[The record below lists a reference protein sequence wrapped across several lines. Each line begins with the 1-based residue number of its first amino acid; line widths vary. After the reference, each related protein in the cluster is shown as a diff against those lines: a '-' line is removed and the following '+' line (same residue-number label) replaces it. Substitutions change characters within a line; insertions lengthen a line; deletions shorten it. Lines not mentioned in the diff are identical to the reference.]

1 MEPSKFTYNIKTLR
15 FEKVKFNWLNLVFN
29 VVGLA
34 LTATLFFVCI
44 VYLQSKLFETDLEV
58 SLRNE
63 NEALTK
69 HKVIVASEINQANLR
84 LSELSDADKAL
95 HKRILLTDDE
105 TPKKKNEYT
114 KESLIANVSAFD
126 DLVASLTDVT
136 ANAFS
141 KSKMTSYEFSK
152 LYWPVKG
159 DVDELTYYPTM
170 PPISNFKADAL
181 VCGYGNQINPFNKLL
196 YRHTGV
202 DLSAEKGS
210 DVLSAG
216 AGKVL
221 IISKSTLPT
230 GLGNHIVVDH
240 GNGYKTTYAHLQEIK
255 VYQGQKVGQGQ
266 VIGTVGI
273 SGGVIAPHLHF
284 EIAKNDKPCNPIQFL
299 IKQTDVATFIAMAST
314 NKLTK
319 QALD

>member
-1 MEPSKFTYNIKTLR
+1 MEQSKFTYNTKTLR
-15 FEKVKFNWLNLVFN
+15 FEKVKFNWPNLVFN
-29 VVGLA
+29 LLGLA
-34 LTATLFFVCI
+34 LTATLFFGGI
-44 VYLQSKLFETDLEV
+44 IYLQNKLFETDLEV

-69 HKVIVASEINQANLR
+69 HKVTVASEINQAGLNL
-84 LSELSDADKAL
+84 SDLSDADKAL

-105 TPKKKNEYT
+105 TTEKKIEYT
-114 KESLIANVSAFD
+114 KESLVENVSAFD
-126 DLVASLTDVT
+126 ELVNRLAQKST
-136 ANAFS
+136 NAFS

-170 PPISNFKADAL
+170 APVSNFKVDAL

-196 YRHTGV
+196 YRHTGI

-210 DVLSAG
+210 DVLAAG
-216 AGKVL
+216 SGKVF

-240 GNGYKTTYAHLQEIK
+240 GNGYKTTYAHLQDIK
-255 VYQGQKVGQGQ
+255 VYQGQKIQQGQ
-266 VIGTVGI
+266 AIGTVGI

-299 IKQTDVATFIAMAST
+299 IKKTDVATFIAMAST